1 MAEPA
6 RKPPAARY
14 EDDLAAWAN
23 DQAEVLRR
31 RIVAQL
37 DWNNLAEEIES
48 VGGRERHEL
57 RSRLRVLI
65 IHLLKWEFQP
75 ENRSHGWQS
84 TIGEQRIHIAGVIE
98 DSPSLKGHP
107 GDILQDCYKWA
118 LSRAALGANL
128 PLATFPEHPP
138 YCIEQVLD
146 YGFMPGRPWLP
157 GELK

>member
-6 RKPPAARY
+6 RKPATARY
-14 EDDLAAWAN
+14 EEDLAAWAG
-23 DQAEVLRR
+23 DQARVLRR
-31 RIVAQL
+31 RLVTQL
-37 DWNNLAEEIES
+37 DWDNLAEEIES

-65 IHLLKWEFQP
+65 IHLLKWEFQL

-107 GDILQDCYKWA
+107 ADILQDCYRWA
-118 LSRAALGANL
+118 RSRAALEANL
-128 PLATFPEHPP
+128 SLETFPEDVP
-138 YCIEQVLD
+138 YSIEKVLD